1 MLQFTRSA
9 QCLLRSAQVGD
20 QTMPE
25 HNQFLLLRERRFLPF
40 FLTQALGAFNDNVF
54 KNALVI
60 LVAFLS
66 VQLSVA
72 DVNFY
77 TNLAAGLFILPF
89 LLFSATSGQLS
100 DKYDKARLAQFV
112 KLLEIAIMLVAAVG
126 FLANNIA
133 LLLAMLFMM
142 GLHSTLFG
150 PLKYGLLP
158 QVLLDHELVGG
169 NGLIE
174 MATFVAILLGTILG
188 ASLIRIDG
196 LGAWLVGGTTIAIA
210 VIGLFSALAM
220 PPAPAPDPAL
230 KLNWNPVS
238 ETWRNLAY
246 IRGNRVVFL
255 SCLGISWF
263 WFYGSIYFTQLPN
276 FTKEVLG
283 GGPGVYT
290 LILTVFSIGIGLGS
304 MLCERLSG
312 HKVEI
317 GLVPFGSIGMTLFG
331 MDLYFAHPQ
340 SVGALGR
347 DVPAILAQPHI
358 WRVLIDLALM
368 AIFSGF
374 FIVPLFAL
382 VQTRS
387 DPARRSRVIAA
398 NNILNALFMV
408 VAAAISAILLNKAG
422 LSIPG
427 LLLATALMN
436 ALVAIYIYT
445 LVPEFL
451 LRFVDWVLIHTLY
464 RITKRGLDNI
474 PETGPV
480 LLVCNHVSFMDPLV
494 IMGCV
499 RRPVRFV
506 MYYKIFQMPFLSWL
520 FRAAKAIPIAGA
532 KEDEGIMQRAFAEVD
547 KELADGNIVCIFPEG
562 GITRDGEIQRFRPGL
577 EKIIES
583 RPVPVVPLALRGL
596 WGSIFSRRDSALGRA
611 RLPRRFRSHI
621 ELVAG
626 VPVPPDLATA
636 AVLEAKVR
644 EMRGDAA

>member
-1 MLQFTRSA
+1 MS
-9 QCLLRSAQVGD
+9 D
-20 QTMPE
+20 Q
-25 HNQFLLLRERRFLPF
+25 NQFQLLRERRFLPF

-60 LVAFLS
+60 LVAFLTT
-66 VQLSVA
+66 QLSA
-72 DVNFY
+72 SDVNFY
-77 TNLAAGLFILPF
+77 TNLAAALFILPF

-100 DKYDKARLAQFV
+100 DKVDKARLAQIV
-112 KLLEIAIMLVAAVG
+112 KLLEIAIMLVACAG
-126 FLANNIA
+126 FLGRNIP

-158 QVLLDHELVGG
+158 QVLDDRELVGG

-174 MATFVAILLGTILG
+174 MATFLAILLGTILG
-188 ASLIRIDG
+188 ASLIRVQAW
-196 LGAWLVGGTTIAIA
+196 GAWLVGGTTIVIA
-210 VIGLFSALAM
+210 VLGFFCALAM
-220 PPAPAPDPAL
+220 PKAPPVDPGL
-230 KLNWNPVS
+230 QLNWNPLT
-238 ETWRNLAY
+238 ETWRNLDH
-246 IRGNRVVFL
+246 IRGNRTVFL

-276 FTKEVLG
+276 YTKEVLG
-283 GGPGVYT
+283 GNPGVYT
-290 LILTVFSIGIGLGS
+290 LLLAVFSIGIGAGS
-304 MLCERLSG
+304 ILCERLSG

-331 MDLYFAHPQ
+331 ADLYFAHPTT
-340 SVGALGR
+340 SGELGL
-347 DVPAILAQPHI
+347 DVATMLGQPHI
-358 WRVLIDLALM
+358 WHVLLDLLLM

-374 FIVPLFAL
+374 YIVPLFAL
-382 VQTRS
+382 IQARS
-387 DPARRSRVIAA
+387 EPARRSRVIAA

-408 VAAAISAILLNKAG
+408 VAAALSGVLLNKFG
-422 LSIPG
+422 VSIPG

-436 ALVAIYIYT
+436 AVVAVYIYT

-451 LRFVDWVLIHTLY
+451 LRFIDWVLINTFY
-464 RITKRGLDNI
+464 RIRTCGLEHI
-474 PETGPV
+474 PEHGGA
-480 LLVCNHVSFMDPLV
+480 LLVCNHISFLDPLV

-506 MYYKIFQMPFLSWL
+506 TYYKIFQIPFLKFV
-520 FRAAKAIPIAGA
+520 FRAAKAIPIASA
-532 KEDEGIMQRAFAEVD
+532 KEDAGIMQRAFEEVD
-547 KELADGNIVCIFPEG
+547 KELAEGHLVCIFPEG
-562 GITRDGEIQRFRPGL
+562 GITLDGEIQRFRPGV
-577 EKIIES
+577 EKILAQ

-596 WGSIFSRRDSALGRA
+596 WGSIFSRRDSALGRM
-611 RLPRRFRSHI
+611 RVPRKFWSQI

-626 VPVPPDLATA
+626 PAVQAAEATA

>member
-1 MLQFTRSA
+1 MSDT
-9 QCLLRSAQVGD
+9 
-20 QTMPE
+20 
-25 HNQFLLLRERRFLPF
+25 NQFQLLRERRFLPF

-66 VQLSVA
+66 AQLSSA
-72 DVNFY
+72 DVNLY

-100 DKYDKARLAQFV
+100 DKYDKARLAQLV
-112 KLLEIAIMLVAAVG
+112 KVLEIAIMLVACAGFVG
-126 FLANNIA
+126 RSIP
-133 LLLAMLFMM
+133 LLMAMLFMM

-158 QVLLDHELVGG
+158 QVLDDAELVGG

-174 MATFVAILLGTILG
+174 MGTFLAILVGTILG
-188 ASLIRIDG
+188 SSLIRFEAIG
-196 LGAWLVGGTTIAIA
+196 PWLVGGTTVAIA
-210 VIGLFSALAM
+210 VIGLLCALAM
-220 PPAPAPDPAL
+220 PKSAPVDPAL
-230 KLNWNPVS
+230 RINWNPFS
-238 ETWRNLAY
+238 ETLNNLAY
-246 IRGNRVVFL
+246 IRANRTVFL

-276 FTKEVLG
+276 YTKEVLG
-283 GGPGVYT
+283 GDPGVYT
-290 LILTVFSIGIGLGS
+290 LILTLFSIGIGLGS
-304 MLCERLSG
+304 ILCERLSG

-317 GLVPFGSIGMTLFG
+317 GLVPFGSIGMTIFG
-331 MDLYFAHPQ
+331 ADLYFAHPTSAGQ
-340 SVGALGR
+340 LALG
-347 DVPAILAQPHI
+347 PTAMLAAPHV
-358 WRVLIDLALM
+358 WRVLIDLTLM

-382 VQTRS
+382 VQARS

-408 VAAAISAILLNKAG
+408 VAAGLSAILLNKVG

-436 ALVAIYIYT
+436 AVVAIYIYT

-451 LRFVDWVLIHTLY
+451 LRFIDWVLINTLY
-464 RITKRGLDNI
+464 RIRAQGLDAI
-474 PETGPV
+474 PEHGPA
-480 LLVCNHVSFMDPLV
+480 LLVCNHVSFMDPMV

-506 MYYKIFQMPFLSWL
+506 MYYKIFETPVVKYL
-520 FRAAKAIPIAGA
+520 FKAAKAIPIAGK
-532 KEDEGIMQRAFAEVD
+532 KEDPAVMERAFAEVD

-562 GITRDGEIQRFRPGL
+562 GITRDGTIQRFRPGV
-577 EKIIES
+577 ERIVAQ

-596 WGSIFSRRDSALGRA
+596 WGSIFSRRDSMLGRM
-611 RLPRRFRSHI
+611 RVPRRFWSRI
-621 ELVAG
+621 ELAAG
-626 VPVPPDLATA
+626 AALPPEQATA
-636 AVLEAKVR
+636 ATLEEKVR
-644 EMRGDAA
+644 ELRGDAA